1 MNATAPHRAAQP
13 PLRADEF
20 LTIVFAA
27 ALLTAPVCRVL
38 RTTGEQLRARWW
50 ADDDDDDDDDDGDD
64 GDDGTDGYRSDE
76 EAGGR
81 RRCSLS

>member
-50 ADDDDDDDDDDGDD
+50 GDDDDDADDDDDD

-76 EAGGR
+76 EADVR